1 MIGIVIPA
9 HNEEA
14 WLARCL
20 ASILEAARDPALD
33 GEAVRTAGGDA
44 ARQGL
49 ICLGYPGHLFTHQ
62 CH

>member
-20 ASILEAARDPALD
+20 ASILEAARDPALG
-33 GEAVRTAGGDA
+33 GEVVRTIVVLEIGRA
-44 ARQGL
+44 
-49 ICLGYPGHLFTHQ
+49 HV
-62 CH
+62 